1 MAENIQRT
9 NGVAKNYKYD
19 RGGMTADFG
28 PFVGVIK
35 NNVDPTRQG
44 RVQVYIE
51 QFAGTDPENPSL
63 WRTVSYCPSFYGATP
78 LQPGTP
84 GDTDAV
90 GGYIG
95 GNPQS
100 YGMWFTPPD
109 LGGRLLCFFAGGD
122 PSLGYYLGCI
132 PDQGMTHMI
141 PAVGSS
147 TAFDLQ
153 NSDQKSY
160 YAGAK
165 VLPVTEINPNNAKI
179 DDSPQFFDQPK
190 PVHSFVAATMFQQGT
205 LADAQRG
212 PISSTSQRESPSA
225 CFGLSTPGR
234 AIYQGGISENDVQ
247 SRIAD
252 GSITATDAQVVGRRG
267 GHSIVLDDGD
277 LTGKDKLVRIRTGSG
292 HQITMSDD
300 GNFLYIV
307 HANGQTWLEFGQ
319 EGTLD
324 VYATN
329 SINLRTQGT
338 LNLHADQDI
347 NMFAG
352 NKINMKSIVETT
364 IETERALILNAGQ
377 EITMYGQSRIGVL
390 TDGSLALASASGS
403 WNAGTSMALQAGT
416 IDLNGGGTLGVAAPI
431 PLTKYV
437 MPDTEFNNATGWSVA
452 PIGLESIV
460 TRAPSHEPWPFHNKG
475 VGVDVAMEIGQ
486 PTAPPN
492 ASPIPAGWS
501 GAISSVSRISS
512 IAGSVTSGISTARSA
527 ISKISSVFGF

>member
-1 MAENIQRT
+1 MAENIIRS
-9 NGVAKNYKYD
+9 NGVASNYKYD
-19 RGGMTADFG
+19 RGGVTADFG

-44 RVQVYIE
+44 RVQVFIE
-51 QFAGTDPENPSL
+51 QFAGDDPENPSL

-78 LQPGTP
+78 PQPGTQ
-84 GDTDAV
+84 GNTSAV

-109 LGGRLLCFFAGGD
+109 LEVRLLCFFAGGD
-122 PSLGYYLGCI
+122 PNLGYYLGCI

-141 PAVGSS
+141 PAVGAS

-165 VLPVTEINPNNAKI
+165 VLPVTEINPNNTKI
-179 DDSPQFFDQPK
+179 NDNPQFFDQKK
-190 PVHSFVAATMFQQGT
+190 PVHSFVAASMFQQGT
-205 LADAQRG
+205 LSDPQRG

-247 SRIAD
+247 SRIAA
-252 GSITATDAQVVGRRG
+252 GTISATDTQIVGRRG

-277 LTGKDKLVRIRTGSG
+277 ITGKDKLVRIRTGAG

-300 GNFLYIV
+300 GNFLYIS

-329 SINLRTQGT
+329 SVNIRTQGT
-338 LNLHADQDI
+338 INLHADQDI

-352 NKINMKSIVETT
+352 NKINMKSIVSTT
-364 IETERALILNAGQ
+364 IETERELVLNSGQ
-377 EITMYGQSRIGVL
+377 ITTMYSNGEIGVRA
-390 TDGSLALASASGS
+390 DGSLALVSTTGS
-403 WNAGTSMALQAGT
+403 WNAGAAMALQAVG
-416 IDLNGGGTLGVAAPI
+416 IDLNGGGTLGVDAPI
-431 PLTKYV
+431 PLQKYV
-437 MPDTEFNNATGWSVA
+437 MPDTEFNNATGWAIA
-452 PIGLESIV
+452 PIGIESIV

-486 PTAPPN
+486 PTPPPD
-492 ASPIPAGWS
+492 ALPIPLGWS
-501 GAISSVSRISS
+501 GVISSVKSVTNIV
-512 IAGSVTSGISTARSA
+512 GSVASAAGAARSA
-527 ISKISSVFGF
+527 ISTVGSFFKF